1 MKITKDEIYLWNNGK
16 FYNAYLR
23 FGAHKSQIGVEFTV
37 FAPNAYKVYVSGDF
51 NDWQPIAMEH
61 IDSGI
66 YYAHI
71 MDIRLGSLYK
81 YIIEDSRGGKTYK
94 ADPFAFFSEI
104 RPKTASVVYDLK
116 PNINKTYKPHN
127 KDKLNIYEVHLGS
140 WRLKDNGEFYTY
152 RELADILVPYVK
164 DMNYTHIEIMPLSEH
179 PFDGSWGYQCTGYY
193 SITSRYGSPDDF
205 IYLVNAFHRNGI
217 GVILDWV
224 GGHFCP
230 DEHGLALFDGTHL
243 YEYEKHN
250 HWGTYKFDFKK
261 PFVHS
266 FLISNIMFL
275 IDYFN
280 IDGIRVDG
288 VSSMLYLNFDNNNLA
303 TNKYGGYEN
312 LEAIDFFKALN
323 TVVRSNYKDVLMI
336 AEESTNFPLVTA
348 PAHAGGLGFTH
359 KWDLGFMNDT
369 LSYMQADFNL
379 REYIHNKITFSSVYR
394 HSEKFLLPFSHDEVV
409 HGKKSMIDKMP
420 GNIHEKLA
428 GLKTLYMYQL
438 TFPGAKLSFMGSEFA
453 QFIEWKYYEQL
464 EWFMLKYPH
473 HQKFKD
479 FTREANLF
487 YKQYAALSDN
497 ENLEW
502 IDADNKEQKIFIYTR
517 EDNSGHKILVI
528 INMADIAYD
537 NFRVGS
543 YFNEIYK
550 EVFNTDYK
558 QYSGSGK
565 HLNKYPT
572 ITENIPFHGKNHS
585 AVFNIPPLSALC
597 FTFARKDL
605 NDI

>member
-1 MKITKDEIYLWNNGK
+1 MKITKDEIYLWNIGK

-23 FGAHKSQIGVEFTV
+23 FGAHKYKTGVEFTV
-37 FAPNAYKVYVSGDF
+37 FAPNAYKVYVAGDF
-51 NDWQPIAMEH
+51 NGWKPSLMEH
-61 IDSGI
+61 IDSGV
-66 YYAHI
+66 YYIHI
-71 MDIRLGSLYK
+71 NDIREGSLYK
-81 YIIEDSRGGKTYK
+81 YIIEDSGGEKTYK
-94 ADPFAFFSEI
+94 ADPFAFYSEI

-116 PNINKTYKPHN
+116 PNTDKNYKIY

-140 WRLKDNGEFYTY
+140 WRLKAGGEFYTY

-164 DMNYTHIEIMPLSEH
+164 DMNYTHIEIMPLSEY

-193 SITSRYGSPDDF
+193 SITSRYGTPDDF
-205 IYLVNAFHRNGI
+205 IYLVNEFHKNGI

-230 DEHGLALFDGTHL
+230 DQHGLASFDGTNL

-266 FLISNIMFL
+266 FLISNIIFL

-288 VSSMLYLNFDNNNLA
+288 VSSMLYLNFDNDNA
-303 TNKYGGYEN
+303 HTNKYGGYEN
-312 LEAIDFFKALN
+312 LEAIEFLQALN
-323 TVVRSNYKDVLMI
+323 TVVRSRYKDVLMI
-336 AEESTNFPLVTA
+336 AEESTDFKQVTS
-348 PAHAGGLGFTH
+348 PKDKGGLGFTH

-369 LSYMQADFNL
+369 LSYMSLDFKL
-379 REYIHNKITFSSVYR
+379 REYKHNKITFSSVYR
-394 HSEKFLLPFSHDEVV
+394 NSEKFILPFSHDEVV

-420 GNIHEKLA
+420 GNIQEKLS

-453 QFIEWKYYEQL
+453 QFIEWKYYDAL

-487 YKQYAALSDN
+487 YLKYAALSDN

-502 IDADNKEQKIFIYTR
+502 IDADNKQQKIFIYSR
-517 EDNSGHKILVI
+517 VDNRGNKILVI
-528 INMADIAYD
+528 INMAGIAYD

-543 YFNEIYK
+543 YFSGIYK
-550 EVFNTDYK
+550 EVFNTDYT
-558 QYSGSGK
+558 QYGGIGK
-565 HLNKYPT
+565 YINKNPIPT
-572 ITENIPFHGKNHS
+572 VKIPFHGKNYS

-597 FTFARKDL
+597 FTFYRKDL